1 VSDAAP
7 VLIST
12 AALLGVAVLAGA
24 AGAAVAHLRA
34 GLDALRTEQ
43 ARDRASIA
51 ALRAAVRRIDHDPP
65 ELDDEPDAPQ
75 PIGFRRP

>member
-1 VSDAAP
+1 MSEVAP

-34 GLDALRTEQ
+34 GLESLRSEQ
-43 ARDRASIA
+43 ARDRAAVA
-51 ALRAAVRRIDHDPP
+51 ALRARVQRLDHDPL
-65 ELDDEPDAPQ
+65 ELDDEPDMPP
-75 PIGFRRP
+75 PIGFRPP